1 MAGKDWTQ
9 LMASLRSTLVNKAP
23 TRSRQEAEDF
33 PEIVEQRRA
42 KILDEIGAA
51 EKLALNITMSDD
63 EFWSRTCTKPF
74 YAHRPVDRI
83 RQHEA
88 EMQARLGN
96 YQDLLRADWEPYIG
110 RQFRAFTDEVMSE
123 GEYLE
128 KVVNAARILAQTK
141 AARERTFME
150 WLLAGGVD
158 PQTWKGRHTAYT
170 KLANHLGYGTVTT
183 FHLMMELGFAVV
195 KPDQVLNRLAARMG
209 IMTEYEV
216 RNKRTGAR
224 RWHTVETNMT
234 TDMAQRLGQNEH
246 FNWSLQKRMAE
257 ISDATGISMR
267 TLDIIIVKMG
277 QTDDEANGYA
287 RTICGDPP
295 LCSQCEANAV
305 CDLGSSWTTKHGRR
319 HRVSAK

>member
-1 MAGKDWTQ
+1 MVDKNWVE
-9 LMASLRSTLVNKAP
+9 LMAALRSTVIDKAAA
-23 TRSRQEAEDF
+23 RSRQEAEDF

-42 KILDEIGAA
+42 KILSEISAA
-51 EKLALNITMSDD
+51 ENLALDYAMSDA

-88 EMQARLGN
+88 EMQMRLGN
-96 YQDLLRADWEPYIG
+96 YRNLLSADWEPDTG
-110 RQFRAFTDEVMSE
+110 DEFRAFLDEVMSE
-123 GEYLE
+123 RDRLA
-128 KVVNAARILAQTK
+128 KVVKAARMLAQTK
-141 AARERTFME
+141 VTRERTFMD
-150 WLLAGGVD
+150 WLLAGAD
-158 PQTWKGRHTAYT
+158 PISWEGRQKIYA
-170 KLANHLGYGTVTT
+170 KLASHLDYGTVTT

-195 KPDQVLNRLAARMG
+195 KPDQVLNRLVGRMG

-216 RNKRTGAR
+216 QNKRTGAR
-224 RWHTVETNMT
+224 MWHPVGPNMT
-234 TDMAQRLGQNEH
+234 TDMAQRLGQNDH

-267 TLDIIIVKMG
+267 ALDIIIVKLG

-295 LCSQCEANAV
+295 LCGQCKARTH
-305 CDLGSSWTTKHGRR
+305 CDLGSAGMVKHGRR
-319 HRVSAK
+319 HRVPT